1 MTTGAVGGSGYT
13 NISDVL
19 GKSNQEAAKSSN
31 KLDQDTFLKL
41 LVAQMKYQ
49 DPSNPADATQFLT
62 QTAQFTQVEKLG
74 AIADSVAKLDTLA
87 SGQASMLQSQL
98 MLGASNL
105 IGKTVTAKDPAG
117 GADVTGVVTSATFG
131 GSTPTLRI
139 GDKDVALSD
148 VKDVRQTAK
157 PS

>member
-13 NISDVL
+13 NINDVL
-19 GKSNQEAAKSSN
+19 GKTNQEAAKSSN

-117 GADVTGVVTSATFG
+117 GADITGVVTSATFG
-131 GSTPTLRI
+131 GSTPTLKI

-148 VKDVRQTAK
+148 VKDVRQAAK

>member
-117 GADVTGVVTSATFG
+117 GADITGVVTSATFG
-131 GSTPTLRI
+131 GSTPTLKI

-148 VKDVRQTAK
+148 VKDVRQAAK

>member
-117 GADVTGVVTSATFG
+117 GADITGVVTSATFG
-131 GSTPTLRI
+131 GSTPKLKI

-148 VKDVRQTAK
+148 VKDVRQTA
-157 PS
+157 

>member
-1 MTTGAVGGSGYT
+1 
-13 NISDVL
+13 
-19 GKSNQEAAKSSN
+19 
-31 KLDQDTFLKL
+31 
-41 LVAQMKYQ
+41 MKYQ

-74 AIADSVAKLDTLA
+74 AIADSVSKLSSIAT
-87 SGQASMLQSQL
+87 GQESMLQSQL

-117 GADVTGVVTSATFG
+117 GADITGVVTSATFG

-148 VKDVRQTAK
+148 VKDVRQAAK